1 MHNLTQSISRNIQFP
16 SSNRFRWRILTLS
29 LPCSIIVKL
38 RLLPLTDLNEKLH
51 FFEFKAG
58 QCRQWVEPLTQG
70 LYVSWKAH
78 NVNKG
83 GELMGMD
90 MLLADGKASINVDRL
105 NTFGQLLNEEALYNL
120 NPLIKPV
127 STEITES
134 SSPTPT
140 EIYRC
145 PRRSERIVLHC
156 KLEETDS
163 RRPEVLA

>member
-1 MHNLTQSISRNIQFP
+1 MHNPTQSISRNIQFP

-29 LPCSIIVKL
+29 LSCSIIVKL
-38 RLLPLTDLNEKLH
+38 RLLPLTDLNE
-51 FFEFKAG
+51 KAG

-83 GELMGMD
+83 GELMGID

-120 NPLIKPV
+120 SLFGV
-127 STEITES
+127 TR
-134 SSPTPT
+134 SSPNFFFT
-140 EIYRC
+140 ENMLLQI
-145 PRRSERIVLHC
+145 H
-156 KLEETDS
+156 
-163 RRPEVLA
+163 